1 MLSNNRVLSTILLL
15 LFVYL
20 SFFCEIFANNYDESK
35 YVLENNQLRNISTDA
50 VVEGSVASGGL
61 QPNYIIDWNNNA
73 FDEIRKFSQKTKQ
86 SSKPYLEKLNEIQ
99 NFIKKKVFKDTDY
112 TNRKY
117 LALMSKYRAN
127 KKDIPLSEYVK
138 TKNGVCREHALVT
151 HLALKEAGIP
161 NSYLYVTAQ
170 IDDRVEDH
178 AVNIID
184 YNGEKWIIDS
194 YSKNFHGMNLN
205 DIKKGVKKPR
215 YLPLKNVLLTRDFS
229 AKFKRRQFLKFNDFP
244 KVWNPRLNVDEIIE
258 KNHHLKI
265 EIRNCLSQML
275 N

>member
-99 NFIKKKVFKDTDY
+99 NFIKSLLENHY
-112 TNRKY
+112 
-117 LALMSKYRAN
+117 
-127 KKDIPLSEYVK
+127 
-138 TKNGVCREHALVT
+138 KN
-151 HLALKEAGIP
+151 
-161 NSYLYVTAQ
+161 
-170 IDDRVEDH
+170 
-178 AVNIID
+178 
-184 YNGEKWIIDS
+184 YNGLCGDVKFITS
-194 YSKNFHGMNLN
+194 YFNY
-205 DIKKGVKKPR
+205 KKEM
-215 YLPLKNVLLTRDFS
+215 
-229 AKFKRRQFLKFNDFP
+229 
-244 KVWNPRLNVDEIIE
+244 DEIKRLFE
-258 KNHHLKI
+258 
-265 EIRNCLSQML
+265 EE
-275 N
+275 